1 MELISR
7 KDAAET
13 FKHLYFTG
21 EPCKHGH
28 IAPRYTHTC
37 VCSTC
42 HKEKALKARVAT
54 NIGFM
59 GYVPFKVPAHRD
71 DHKALRDYAVMLAAA
86 RGVKLPDEVARDQAM
101 RMMPTAPITP
111 TQANPTNTTQPR
123 PLPNPT
129 AFVSPFQHKLDE
141 LARHQEQLEA
151 DKIKRANYIPAEA
164 RAFTGDAK

>member
-7 KDAAET
+7 KEAAET

-101 RMMPTAPITP
+101 RMTPIAAAPAQP
-111 TQANPTNTTQPR
+111 TQPQAT
-123 PLPNPT
+123 T
-129 AFVSPFQHKLDE
+129 AFVSPLQHKLDE
-141 LARHQEQLEA
+141 LARYQEQLAA
-151 DKIKRANYIPAEA
+151 DRLKRATYIPAEA
-164 RAFTGDAK
+164 RAFTGDAN